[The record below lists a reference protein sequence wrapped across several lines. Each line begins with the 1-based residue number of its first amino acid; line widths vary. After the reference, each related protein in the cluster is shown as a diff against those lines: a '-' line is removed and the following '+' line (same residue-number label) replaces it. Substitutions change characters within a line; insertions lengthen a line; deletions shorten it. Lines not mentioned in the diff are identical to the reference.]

1 MIRMMF
7 AANTGRTTLLRS
19 LAAVSLAA
27 NGLHRGFVIF
37 RQSWVLTTTSPV
49 LGPQH
54 LHLSIAGDL
63 EEDFGSFQGSMV
75 GGGNASWW
83 FGVLITAELILTP
96 RNSRPTAA
104 RQISQIRGSTS
115 PGTPQTFKCAA
126 VSVCVFVCNVCL
138 CLVCLC
144 RCVVL
149 SVLQIHSSI
158 FYCNFNWTSKFS
170 VLWRCVGCLYFCVSV
185 CLRRKACSLIIVLTL
200 NLP

>member
-1 MIRMMF
+1 MKQVNDDCCKVIMIRMMF

-27 NGLHRGFVIF
+27 NGLHRGFVIL
-37 RQSWVLTTTSPV
+37 RQSRVLTTTSAV
-49 LGPQH
+49 QGPQH

-126 VSVCVFVCNVCL
+126 V
-138 CLVCLC
+138 
-144 RCVVL
+144 
-149 SVLQIHSSI
+149 
-158 FYCNFNWTSKFS
+158 
-170 VLWRCVGCLYFCVSV
+170 CVSV
-185 CLRRKACSLIIVLTL
+185 CLFVMCVFALCVCADVLSCQSYKSTAAYSTAIWIE
-200 NLP
+200 P

>member
-1 MIRMMF
+1 MKPVNDDCCKVLMMIPMLS
-7 AANTGRTTLLRS
+7 ATGRATLLRS
-19 LAAVSLAA
+19 SAAVSLAA
-27 NGLHRGFVIF
+27 NGLHRGFVIL

-49 LGPQH
+49 LSPQH

-83 FGVLITAELILTP
+83 FGVFITAELILTP

-115 PGTPQTFKCAA
+115 RGTPQTFKCAA
-126 VSVCVFVCNVCL
+126 VCVCVYFCVFVCSVFL

-144 RCVVL
+144 RYVVL
-149 SVLQIHSSI
+149 SVLKIHDSKI
-158 FYCNFNWTSKFS
+158 CCN
-170 VLWRCVGCLYFCVSV
+170 
-185 CLRRKACSLIIVLTL
+185 
-200 NLP
+200 